1 MKVLKNNL
9 FEQFSIVG
17 ISREEFYA
25 IKHALAA
32 YASRAA
38 DPDKS
43 VGMADYEIENAIPA
57 WNNFK
62 NAEIHQVT
70 ID

>member
-1 MKVLKNNL
+1 MKILRNNL
-9 FEQFSIVG
+9 FDKRSIVG
-17 ISREEFYA
+17 LTTEEFYCV
-25 IKHALAA
+25 KHALAA

-43 VGMADYEIENAIPA
+43 QGMADYEIENAIPT
-57 WNNFK
+57 WNKFRE
-62 NAEIHQVT
+62 AENHEIK

>member
-1 MKVLKNNL
+1 MKILKSNL
-9 FEQFSIVG
+9 LEHFSIVG
-17 ISREEFYA
+17 MTREEFYC

-43 VGMADYEIENAIPA
+43 QGMADYEIENAIPA

-62 NAEIHQVT
+62 DAERYQVFV
-70 ID
+70 D

>member
-1 MKVLKNNL
+1 MKILKNNL
-9 FEQFSIVG
+9 FEHFSIVG
-17 ISREEFYA
+17 LTSEDFYC

-38 DPDKS
+38 DTDKS
-43 VGMADYEIENAIPA
+43 KGMADYEIENVIIA

-62 NAEIHQVT
+62 EAERHQVT
-70 ID
+70 V